1 MYAGFGLSAA
11 SQELING
18 QIVSPSSAIVDLII
32 SGMLLVA
39 LVLPWQL
46 SVKLPAQLKSPVNT

>member
-11 SQELING
+11 SKELISG
-18 QIVSPSSAIVDLII
+18 QIVSPSSAIPDIII
-32 SGMLLVA
+32 SAMLLTA

-46 SVKLPAQLKSPVNT
+46 SVKLPEQVAADS